1 MSGSEST
8 ALIRRQVREG
18 SSFTARLSAL
28 PSLWQTHVRS
38 RPVIMA
44 MTANVLSEDRAAC
57 LACGMQPAFI
67 SKPISAGLLE
77 SAINTWAAKLKQI
90 DEVGGELEPK

>member
-8 ALIRRQVREG
+8 VLIRRQVRDG
-18 SSFTARLSAL
+18 SSFAERLRAL
-28 PSLWQTHVRS
+28 PSLWQAHVRA

-67 SKPISAGLLE
+67 SKPISSALLE
-77 SAINTWAAKLKQI
+77 SSINTWAAKLKHV
-90 DEVGGELEPK
+90 DELGGELAPQ